1 MVDSDIKNVT
11 NGINP
16 ERFQQVENGQGDK
29 K

>member
-16 ERFQQVENGQGDK
+16 ERFHTVENGQGDK